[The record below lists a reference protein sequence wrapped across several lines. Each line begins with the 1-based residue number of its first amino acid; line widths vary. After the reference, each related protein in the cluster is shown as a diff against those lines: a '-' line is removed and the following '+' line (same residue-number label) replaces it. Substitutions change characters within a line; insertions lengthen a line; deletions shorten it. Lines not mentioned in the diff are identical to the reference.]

1 MPVPP
6 RNVTCGSDSPP
17 RQAQLN
23 TVIEKGLQRME
34 EMKVTYHIAG
44 REFVLE
50 DQITQAAKL
59 LLWAKDWIGDAIQAS
74 PQASIAWAGVCLVLP
89 LLTHPTTAAEANHDG
104 FVDVTARMRYYV
116 ALEPL
121 VRQLGPNSEVT
132 DTLMSEV
139 NEHIVNL
146 YQHILEF
153 QLSSVLRFYQS
164 RSRTYVYDMF
174 SSKDWKQMALD
185 IKTREEIVNMDLSQ
199 INEPWVW
206 KIGAG

>member
-1 MPVPP
+1 
-6 RNVTCGSDSPP
+6 
-17 RQAQLN
+17 
-23 TVIEKGLQRME
+23 ME

-44 REFVLE
+44 HEFVLE

-199 INEPWVW
+199 INELTLS
-206 KIGAG
+206 KL